1 MVGKGLYEPVR
12 FSGWPEVKE
21 ALASGYLSATFLLAP
36 MAMALRQQGLP
47 VKIVYLGHRDGTA
60 IMVHKDSQIYS
71 LKDLKGKTFA
81 VPNRFS
87 NQYLMVF
94 KALQEQGISV
104 TDINIREMP
113 PPDMPAAL
121 YTKSV
126 DAISSGEPWMAKSEM
141 EGYGRVLYQAKD
153 LWPNFISCVLV
164 VREDVIKEDRAWV
177 EELVEGIAKSGK
189 WLEEPNNRQNHRM
202 QTAETVA
209 TKYYN
214 QDPKLL
220 AYVLSK
226 PPDRV
231 TYANLALS
239 RNDFE
244 KIEKIALDAGI
255 LKGAIPFEEYTD
267 TSFSDKLNSAPIEPY
282 KWLDNK

>member
-1 MVGKGLYEPVR
+1 MR

-21 ALASGYLSATFLLAP
+21 ALASGYLPATFLLAP
-36 MAMALRQQGLP
+36 MAMTLRQQGVP
-47 VKIVYLGHRDGTA
+47 IKIVYLGHRDGTA

-71 LKDLKGKTFA
+71 LKDLQGKTFA

-94 KALQEQGISV
+94 KGLQDQGLSIKDV
-104 TDINIREMP
+104 NIREMP

-153 LWPNFISCVLV
+153 LWPDFISCVLV
-164 VREDVIKEDRAWV
+164 VREDVIKNNRPWV
-177 EELVEGIAKSGK
+177 EKLVEGIAKSGK
-189 WLEEPNNRQNHRM
+189 WLEDPNDRENHR
-202 QTAETVA
+202 QETAQEVA
-209 TKYYN
+209 KRYYN

-220 AYVLSK
+220 SYVLSK
-226 PPDRV
+226 PADRV

-239 RNDFE
+239 RKDFE
-244 KIEKIALDAGI
+244 KIERIALDAGI
-255 LKGAIPFEEYTD
+255 LKKPIPFEEYTD
-267 TSFSDKLNSAPIEPY
+267 TSFSDKLNSTPIEPY
-282 KWLDNK
+282 NWSGKK